1 MIDIKDSRI
10 MITGGAGFVGSFIV
24 EQLLKEGV
32 GKIVV
37 LDNFFRGTEN
47 NIREALDIGKVHLI
61 KGDIRNLPLII
72 EAFSGIDYC
81 FHLAALRITHCA
93 AEPREALSTM
103 YDGTFNVLEACVD
116 HKVKKIVL
124 ASSASVYGQAD
135 VFPTPETQH
144 PYNNSTLYGA
154 AKMANELM
162 FRSFYQMYGLD
173 YVALRF
179 FNIYGPRMDTF
190 GKYTEV
196 LVRWYRL
203 IKEGKSP
210 LIYGDGKQ
218 TMDFVYVGDI
228 ARANIAALKADAT
241 NATFNIA
248 RGEETSL
255 EELCLALIEVM
266 GVDIQPEYIPLPEER
281 GNVEVMRRLADVSQA
296 REKLGF
302 EAHIPL
308 KEGLKSLVKWLDE
321 QPEPVNS

>member
-1 MIDIKDSRI
+1 MDITNSRI
-10 MITGGAGFVGSFIV
+10 MITGGAGFVGSFLV

-32 GKIVV
+32 AKIVI
-37 LDNFFRGTEN
+37 LDNFIRGSES
-47 NIREALDIGKVHLI
+47 NIRDALDTGKVHLI

-72 EAFSGIDYC
+72 EAFSEIDYC

-93 AEPREALSTM
+93 AEPREALSIM

-116 HKVKKIVL
+116 HKIKKVVFS
-124 ASSASVYGQAD
+124 SSASVYGQAD

-144 PYNNSTLYGA
+144 PYNNYTLYGA

-162 FRSFYQMYGLD
+162 LRSFYQMYGLD
-173 YVALRF
+173 FVALRY
-179 FNIYGPRMDTF
+179 FNIYGPRMDTH

-203 IKEGKSP
+203 IKEGKAP

-228 ARANIAALKADAT
+228 ARANIAALKSAET
-241 NATFNIA
+241 NVAFNIA
-248 RGEETSL
+248 RSEETSL
-255 EELCLALIEVM
+255 EELCYAMIEAM
-266 GVDIQPEYIPLPEER
+266 GADVKPEFVPLPEDR
-281 GNVEVMRRLADVSQA
+281 GKVEVMRRLADVSQA

-302 EAHIPL
+302 EARISL

-321 QPEPVNS
+321 QPEPEKR

>member
-1 MIDIKDSRI
+1 MEIKDSQI
-10 MITGGAGFVGSFIV
+10 IITGGAGFVGSFLV
-24 EQLLKEGV
+24 EQLLKEGAQ
-32 GKIVV
+32 KVV
-37 LDNFFRGTEN
+37 ILDNFFRGSEN
-47 NIREALDIGKVHLI
+47 NIRESLDTGKVHLI

-72 EAFSGIDYC
+72 EAFSEMDYC

-116 HKVKKIVL
+116 HKLKKVVFS
-124 ASSASVYGQAD
+124 SSASVYGQAD
-135 VFPTPETQH
+135 TFPTSETQH
-144 PYNNSTLYGA
+144 PYNNYTLYGA

-162 FRSFYQMYGLD
+162 LRSFYQMYGLD
-173 YVALRF
+173 FVALRY
-179 FNIYGPRMDTF
+179 FNIYGPRMDTH

-203 IKEGKSP
+203 IKAGKAP

-228 ARANIAALKADAT
+228 ARANIAALKSDQT
-241 NATFNIA
+241 NAAFNVA

-255 EELCLALIEVM
+255 DELCHALIEVM
-266 GVDIQPEYIPLPEER
+266 GVDIKPEYVPLPEER
-281 GNVEVMRRLADVSQA
+281 SNVEVMRRLADVSEA
-296 REKLGF
+296 REKLNF
-302 EAHIPL
+302 EASIPL

-321 QPEPVNS
+321 QPEPVEK